1 LEEFRGY
8 SKRENGQEGTSLEET
23 FSNEKAPRKSY
34 VINATNLATTKLGIL
49 FLRKTPRQEI
59 QKKVI
64 MATWDDTNS
73 SSSEK
78 NEEHAAN
85 LCLMVDFNKEEVFA
99 P

>member
-1 LEEFRGY
+1 
-8 SKRENGQEGTSLEET
+8 
-23 FSNEKAPRKSY
+23 
-34 VINATNLATTKLGIL
+34 
-49 FLRKTPRQEI
+49 
-59 QKKVI
+59 